1 VTPDRFSRA
10 PYPGLRAFRREE
22 TDLFFGREEC
32 VGAMVDR
39 LRETRFLAVLG
50 SSGTGKSSVVKTG
63 LLDALEV
70 GLMASAGSS
79 WRVVDFRPGGAPL
92 ANLAQHLLQTDDTAG
107 PVSDNDVDL
116 LRGFLARGP
125 RSIIEWCRDGHLP
138 KGTNLLL
145 LVDQFEELFRYQNYA
160 GREEAE
166 ALVALLLES
175 VHSPEFPIYATITMR
190 SEYLGACTLIQGL
203 AEAISAGMV
212 LTPRMTR
219 EQCRSAIEGPAGVC
233 KIEIEPPLVSRLLND
248 LANFAPWDE
257 GDNNDQLDRL
267 VRRADQLPLLQYT
280 LNRMWLEARERWV
293 KGGWMDSG
301 PLRLRLSEYERIG
314 GLTGAL
320 NWHADQILK
329 DLAEH
334 GLERTVQ
341 VVFRA
346 LISGTTVADAVRR
359 PTRFGELVALAA
371 GDRQSVRKV
380 VDIFRAPGCNFL
392 TPELDPKD
400 PKELADNTYIDISHE
415 SLIRQWKKLSDW
427 LAIEA
432 RASRNWRR
440 LRDNV
445 TAKYLVR
452 GEELADLIA
461 WRNEFKPNEPWASR
475 YGGEYTDAIA
485 LLNASERAEKAERRK
500 RTFARGAVAFAAVA
514 AILAAGWM
522 IQQQQIRIQQQH
534 LQDALD
540 AEQSARKME
549 AALQV
554 KYDQQAQELKDAQD
568 QALKAKEQALAGAQ
582 DALQKISAQNAQL
595 VDTNAQLKSESDALK
610 AKLAALEQSGKAA
623 EGDAQLQA
631 EYAALKAKIE
641 ALAVAEKDPA
651 LKAQLQA
658 LASSIKVAGPAQPA
672 VKLGLPPVLD
682 AYAGEADDLKVDP
695 PRERGQDVLQKNI
708 DSPTPTIIPGGQV
721 LTTRQVYETLATG
734 KLKGKAFLII
744 DVWDD
749 RQHSTIPT
757 AQRLPYVGAAGDFT
771 DDVQQKMF
779 DDMKKMMKGGDW
791 NVPVIFF
798 GKDAKNWQAYNA
810 SLRAIEM
817 GNTLVYWY
825 RGGLA
830 SWQAAGQPVEKT
842 ADSLK

>member
-1 VTPDRFSRA
+1 MNPDRFSRA
-10 PYPGLRAFRREE
+10 PYPGLRSFRREE

-39 LRETRFLAVLG
+39 LRDTRFLAVLG

-70 GLMASAGSS
+70 GLMASAGSN

-92 ANLAQHLLQTDDTAG
+92 ANLAQHLLQTDETAG
-107 PVSDNDVDL
+107 PISDADVDL

-138 KGTNLLL
+138 KATNLLL
-145 LVDQFEELFRYQNYA
+145 LVDQFEELFRYQSYA

-233 KIEIEPPLVSRLLND
+233 KIEIEQPLVSRLLND

-257 GDNNDQLDRL
+257 GDHNDQLDRL

-329 DLAEH
+329 DLAEQ

-359 PTRFGELVALAA
+359 PTKFGELVALA
-371 GDRQSVRKV
+371 GDRESVRRV
-380 VDIFRAPGCNFL
+380 VDTFRAPGCNYL
-392 TPELDPKD
+392 TPELDPKNQKQLTD
-400 PKELADNTYIDISHE
+400 DTYIDISHE

-452 GEELADLIA
+452 GEELADLIS

-485 LLNASERAEKAERRK
+485 LLNASERTEKSERRK
-500 RTFARGAVAFAAVA
+500 RTFARGAVALAGVV
-514 AILAAGWM
+514 AILGAGWM
-522 IQQQQIRIQQQH
+522 MQQQKIR
-534 LQDALD
+534 DALD
-540 AEQSARKME
+540 AEQKAKTME

-554 KYDQQAQELKDAQD
+554 QYDQQSQQLKDAQD

-582 DALQKISAQNAQL
+582 DALQKISSQNAQL
-595 VDTNAQLKSESDALK
+595 VGSNAQLKSENDALK
-610 AKLAALEQSGKAA
+610 AKLAALEQNGKPAA
-623 EGDAQLQA
+623 GDAQSQA
-631 EYAALKAKIE
+631 DYAALKAQIE
-641 ALAVAEKDPA
+641 ALALAEKDPA
-651 LKAQLQA
+651 LKAQLLA
-658 LASSIKVAGPAQPA
+658 LASSMKVEGP
-672 VKLGLPPVLD
+672 
-682 AYAGEADDLKVDP
+682 
-695 PRERGQDVLQKNI
+695 
-708 DSPTPTIIPGGQV
+708 S
-721 LTTRQVYETLATG
+721 
-734 KLKGKAFLII
+734 
-744 DVWDD
+744 
-749 RQHSTIPT
+749 
-757 AQRLPYVGAAGDFT
+757 
-771 DDVQQKMF
+771 
-779 DDMKKMMKGGDW
+779 
-791 NVPVIFF
+791 
-798 GKDAKNWQAYNA
+798 
-810 SLRAIEM
+810 
-817 GNTLVYWY
+817 
-825 RGGLA
+825 
-830 SWQAAGQPVEKT
+830 QAAI
-842 ADSLK
+842 